1 MKLKTH
7 LSLPARLAIHRLT
20 RLRVDVPRRQA
31 LNANLWPL
39 RRKSHGLGRRTMRSV
54 HCAAAA
60 ASAAAADARA
70 EAAGAVR
77 CRRTVDDDVPSGQG
91 KGTDGQDRLAEKI
104 TRSRR

>member
-20 RLRVDVPRRQA
+20 RLRVDVPRWQA

-54 HCAAAA
+54 HYAAAAA
-60 ASAAAADARA
+60 ASAADARA

-77 CRRTVDDDVPSGQG
+77 CRRTVDDDVSSGQG